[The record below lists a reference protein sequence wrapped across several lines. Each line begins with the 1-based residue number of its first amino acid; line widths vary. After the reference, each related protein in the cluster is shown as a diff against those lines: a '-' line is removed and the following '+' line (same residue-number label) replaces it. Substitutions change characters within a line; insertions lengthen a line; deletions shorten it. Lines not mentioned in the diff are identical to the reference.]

1 MKKLLALFLVLAAGV
16 GGIYGG
22 QALKPAE
29 DDAEAHARADLAEP
43 LPTTESQDAAY
54 EYVKFSRQFILPVVE
69 SSKIKSLI
77 VADIQLEVTSGS
89 TEYTFSRAP
98 KLRAAFL
105 QVLYRHAH
113 TGSLKQSILTDRTLR
128 ELREDLLKVA
138 RPILGDRIRDI
149 LITDLLRQDR

>member
-16 GGIYGG
+16 GGIFGG
-22 QALKPAE
+22 QALKPA
-29 DDAEAHARADLAEP
+29 DGDAEAHAPADGAEP
-43 LPTTESQDAAY
+43 MPESESEVAAH
-54 EYVKFSRQFILPVVE
+54 EFVKFSRQFILPVVE

-89 TEYTFSRAP
+89 TAYTFARAP

-113 TGSLKQSILTDRTLR
+113 TGSLKQTLLTDRTLR
-128 ELREDLLKVA
+128 ELRDDLLKTA
-138 RPILGDRIRDI
+138 KGILGDRVRDV
-149 LITDLLRQDR
+149 LITDLLRQER

>member
-1 MKKLLALFLVLAAGV
+1 MKKLLALVLVLAAGI
-16 GGIYGG
+16 GGIFGG
-22 QALKPAE
+22 QALKPA
-29 DDAEAHARADLAEP
+29 DGDAEAHAPANGAEP
-43 LPTTESQDAAY
+43 LQESEVAAH
-54 EYVKFSRQFILPVVE
+54 EFVKFSRQFILPVVE

-89 TEYTFSRAP
+89 TAYTFARAP

-113 TGSLKQSILTDRTLR
+113 TGSLKQSLMTDRTLR
-128 ELREDLLKVA
+128 ELRDDLLTSA
-138 RPILGDRIRDI
+138 REILGDRVRDV